1 MHKIFGSQ
9 VTPIGYSAGS
19 GGTVTQGSNKATAVT
34 LDKFCGE
41 ITTHNATLNAATI
54 VSFTVNNSL
63 VTATDLVAIEHDS
76 GGTLGSYTVSANTV
90 AAGSFQVSIR
100 NNTAGN
106 LGEALALRFALIRA
120 VET

>member
-1 MHKIFGSQ
+1 MIWGKQ
-9 VTPIGYSAGS
+9 VTPIGYSAGA
-19 GGTVTQGSNKATAVT
+19 GGTVTQITSKATAVT

-54 VSFTVNNSL
+54 VSFTVNNAY

-76 GGTLGSYTVSANTV
+76 GGTLGAYTVCANTV
-90 AAGSFQVSIR
+90 ATGTFQVTLR

-106 LGEALALRFALIRA
+106 LGEALALRFVLIRA
-120 VET
+120 VEA